1 MRSVQISA
9 ALAFAAFS
17 ICLAAAPQQQKITV
31 TGKLARMMAIGG
43 ESTGWAI
50 ELDAATIIDGKQ
62 LHSLEVASKNLNKL
76 QQLDN
81 KHVQASGKISHV
93 QGVERGERT
102 ILEVSSIREVKY
114 ANAPAFHLTGGEWLL
129 EDLAGAGVI
138 DNAQATLAFPEEGKV
153 AGRGSCNRF
162 FGPAKISGNNIQL
175 GPLGATRMA
184 CPEAVMSQETKYLDA
199 LQKVD
204 RFEWKDPYLLLYE
217 KETEKPLR
225 FTRSTGKQK

>member
-1 MRSVQISA
+1 MHSLQITA
-9 ALAFAAFS
+9 VLAFAAFS
-17 ICLAAAPQQQKITV
+17 ACLAAPPQQQKISV
-31 TGKLARMMAIGG
+31 TGKLARVMAIGG

-50 ELDAATIIDGKQ
+50 ELDAPIDIEGKQ
-62 LHSLEVASKNLNKL
+62 LHSIEVASKNLDKL

-114 ANAPAFHLTGGEWLL
+114 ANEPTFQLTGSEWLL

-162 FGPAKISGNNIQL
+162 FGPAKISGDSMQL

-184 CPEAVMSQETKYLDA
+184 CPEAVMNQETKYLDA
-199 LQKVD
+199 LQKVE

-217 KETEKPLR
+217 KGSVKPLR
-225 FTRSTGKQK
+225 FTRLTDKKK

>member
-1 MRSVQISA
+1 MRSLQITA
-9 ALAFAAFS
+9 VLAFAAFS
-17 ICLAAAPQQQKITV
+17 VCLAAVPQQQKITV
-31 TGKLARMMAIGG
+31 TGKLARVMAIGG

-50 ELDAATIIDGKQ
+50 ELDTAMIIDGKQ
-62 LHSLEVASKNLNKL
+62 VHSIEVTSQNPQKLDRLE
-76 QQLDN
+76 N

-102 ILEVSSIREVKY
+102 ILEVSSIREVRY
-114 ANAPAFHLTGGEWLL
+114 ANAPAFHLTGSEWLL

-162 FGPAKISGNNIQL
+162 VGPAKISGDSMQL

-184 CPEAVMSQETKYLDA
+184 CPEAVMNQETKYLDA
-199 LQKVD
+199 LQKVE

-217 KETEKPLR
+217 KGTEKPLR
-225 FTRSTGKQK
+225 FTRLMDKKK